1 MATSTRRTNGGAAPA
16 SIENYERERVFGLFR
31 QFGYL
36 EAELNPLGLLPPQP
50 HPDLRFD
57 NDNDNEWARE
67 ARRIYCGS
75 VGVEFMHIADPERR
89 RWIQNR
95 IEAEPAAV
103 DVDINHARALDL
115 LVRADL
121 FEQTLQQRYLGN
133 KRFSLE
139 GNTSLLPAV
148 DQVLDVAGEHGAV
161 ELVMGM
167 SHRGRLNVIIHI
179 ARRPAEQVFAEFEDV
194 DPRSV
199 LGSGDVKYHMGAT
212 GEYVTRSG
220 KKIHIHLVSNPSH
233 LEAVNPVTVGRTR
246 AKQDRAGEGGTA
258 KYLPLLVHGD
268 AAFAGQGITAE
279 TLNYADLAGYS
290 VGGTVHVIVNNLI
303 GFTTNAREEHS
314 SRFSAQLARRQA
326 IPIFHVNGED
336 VDAVM
341 RIARLAAE
349 YRYQFSTDVVV
360 DLIGYRRHGH
370 SEVDDPT
377 VTQPLMYKAIKQH
390 PPLYRIYGKQIGL
403 DDDNIAQRAAT
414 VKSEYEAAQK
424 SATEVTKK
432 PLMRDLPNYWSNYF
446 GGRYKPEYEQLT
458 GLAREE
464 LLELTTRLTTYPEGF
479 HIHPKVKKLLEQR
492 QEMGTGK
499 KPVDYGMAEAL
510 AFASLVK
517 RGIPVRL
524 SGQDSRRATFN
535 QRHSVLL
542 DIEDE
547 TEYMPLGH
555 IAPTQAACEIYN
567 SALSEAGVMGFE
579 YGYSRDYP
587 EALVLWEAQFGDFAN
602 VAQAVIDQFVCAAE
616 DKWLLLSG
624 LVLLLPHGYEG
635 QGPEHS
641 SARIERFLQ
650 LAARDNIQICQP
662 SNAGQYFHLLR
673 RQALRKWR
681 KPLIVFTPKSMLRH
695 PDALSPLEDLTH
707 QKFLPV
713 IPDTETQD
721 AQRILLC
728 TGKIGH
734 ELRAERQ
741 KRKDKDNDKALRTAI
756 VFLEQMYPFPEEEL
770 AAELERHGTA
780 RDIVWVQ
787 EEPANMGALSYML
800 PRLRHIVSDRPVH
813 SVKRSGSASPA
824 TGSAKAHEVEQK
836 TLLALAF
843 ATQD

>member
-1 MATSTRRTNGGAAPA
+1 MVTSTRDPLRTTPPQPSEGN
-16 SIENYERERVFGLFR
+16 ERERVFGLFR

-50 HPDLRFD
+50 HPDLQIDSEF
-57 NDNDNEWARE
+57 ARE

-75 VGVEFMHIADPERR
+75 VGVEFMHIVDPERR
-89 RWIQNR
+89 RWIQER
-95 IEAEPAAV
+95 IEAEPAGV
-103 DVDINHARALDL
+103 DRERALDL
-115 LVRADL
+115 LIRADM

-148 DQVLDVAGEHGAV
+148 DEILDVAGERGTL

-179 ARRPAEQVFAEFEDV
+179 ARRPPDQVFAEFEDV

-199 LGSGDVKYHMGAT
+199 LGSGDVKYHIGAT
-212 GEYVTRSG
+212 GEYSTKGG
-220 KKIHIHLVSNPSH
+220 KTIHIHLASNPSH
-233 LEAVNPVTVGRTR
+233 LEAVDPVTIGRTR
-246 AKQDRAGEGGTA
+246 AKQDRAGEGGKA

-279 TLNYADLAGYS
+279 TLNYADLPGYT
-290 VGGTVHVIVNNLI
+290 VGGTIHIIVNNLL

-326 IPIFHVNGED
+326 VPIFHVNSED

-341 RIARLAAE
+341 RMSRLAAE
-349 YRYQFSTDVVV
+349 YRYTFGTDVVV

-377 VTQPLMYKAIKQH
+377 VTQPLMYKAIKEH
-390 PPLYRIYGKQIGL
+390 PPLWDIYSKQIGSA
-403 DDDNIAQRAAT
+403 NAPAQAAAI
-414 VKSEYEAAQK
+414 KGEFEAAQK
-424 SATEVTKK
+424 AAGQITKK
-432 PLMRDLPNYWSNYF
+432 PLLRVLPSYWDEYF
-446 GGRYKPEYEQLT
+446 GGRYRAEYEQPT
-458 GLAREE
+458 GISRDD
-464 LLELTTRLTTYPEGF
+464 LLELTGRLTTYPAGF
-479 HIHPKVKKLLEQR
+479 HIHPKVKKLLDQR
-492 QEMGTGK
+492 VEMGTGK
-499 KPVDYGMAEAL
+499 KPLDYGMAEAL
-510 AFASLVK
+510 AFASLLK
-517 RGIPVRL
+517 QGIPIRL

-535 QRHSVLL
+535 QRHSVLI
-542 DIEDE
+542 DVENE
-547 TEYMPLGH
+547 TEYVPLSNV
-555 IAPTQAACEIYN
+555 APGQAVCQIYN
-567 SALSEAGVMGFE
+567 SPLSEAGVMGFE

-602 VAQAVIDQFVCAAE
+602 VAQAVIDQFVSAGE
-616 DKWLLLSG
+616 DKWGLLSG
-624 LVLLLPHGYEG
+624 LVLLLPHGLEG

-650 LAARDNIQICQP
+650 LAARDNFQICQP

-681 KPLIVFTPKSMLRH
+681 KPLVVFTPKSMLRH
-695 PDALSPLEDLTH
+695 PDALSPLDDLTH
-707 QKFLPV
+707 QRFLPV
-713 IPDTETQD
+713 IPDAEAHD
-721 AQRILLC
+721 VKRILIC

-734 ELRAERQ
+734 ELRTERE
-741 KRKDKDNDKALRTAI
+741 KRGDMNTAV
-756 VFLEQMYPFPEEEL
+756 VFLEQMYPFPEAEL
-770 AAELERHGTA
+770 AAELNRHSVA

-787 EEPANMGALSYML
+787 EEPSNMGALFYML
-800 PRLRHIVSDRPVH
+800 PRLRRIAHDRPVL

-843 ATQD
+843 TTQG